1 MSKSPGYS
9 KYNALLDSE
18 NSETESDIK
27 KPGIF
32 SLSNNA
38 CYQETR
44 SLTQLQKG
52 EQQQII
58 ERAKGEAIKKISDG
72 EIKAECAESGFL
84 ICY

>member
-27 KPGIF
+27 KLGIF

-38 CYQETR
+38 RYQET
-44 SLTQLQKG
+44 SAQK
-52 EQQQII
+52 
-58 ERAKGEAIKKISDG
+58 
-72 EIKAECAESGFL
+72 
-84 ICY
+84 